1 MQVSGPGAARRPRSN
16 RRRRCPAAQHRR
28 GRGGIGLEL
37 LELAGADAERGVED
51 QLDQAHLALGVDGV
65 DEGADRLHELH
76 VAEHDRRRRTASG
89 VDRGQPPAQRR
100 VVDHV
105 VVDQGGDVQ
114 HLERDRRHDRLLGQP
129 GRAGVEPG
137 RQEQHDRP
145 NALAALVE
153 RALDRGQV
161 VRLRAGQPALVRS
174 AVDHHQGVPCFLFA
188 PVDGASR
195 IRVSELQVA
204 RVSSAAGLGAAYPVD
219 DPQAEA
225 LYAHVLAH
233 RETLLEAHL
242 LEGQSDDVIDGLVL
256 GLLGAIGHVPGWDA
270 TRLMARIEERR
281 TRSV

>member
-1 MQVSGPGAARRPRSN
+1 MVIALELGWMDVDGRFQPLDAPGTDLGAGMMRFVVDGAAIVLDWNLGPV
-16 RRRRCPAAQHRR
+16 AV
-28 GRGGIGLEL
+28 L
-37 LELAGADAERGVED
+37 LR
-51 QLDQAHLALGVDGV
+51 QLD
-65 DEGADRLHELH
+65 
-76 VAEHDRRRRTASG
+76 
-89 VDRGQPPAQRR
+89 
-100 VVDHV
+100 
-105 VVDQGGDVQ
+105 
-114 HLERDRRHDRLLGQP
+114 
-129 GRAGVEPG
+129 
-137 RQEQHDRP
+137 
-145 NALAALVE
+145 AA
-153 RALDRGQV
+153 V

-219 DPQAEA
+219 DPQAEE

-270 TRLMARIEERR
+270 TRLMARLEERR